1 MTESIMHEYKQVK
14 DIKIYTKTDVLIEFK
29 NKSWPKS
36 SIIKPVISGSENEP
50 QLINI
55 EGSPAT
61 NAPADTAIRNE
72 LETFFDT
79 RDSQL
84 VKHGFEPISFP
95 NEDTEAGNIL
105 IIVDLK
111 E

>member
-1 MTESIMHEYKQVK
+1 M
-14 DIKIYTKTDVLIEFK
+14 
-29 NKSWPKS
+29 
-36 SIIKPVISGSENEP
+36 
-50 QLINI
+50 
-55 EGSPAT
+55 EGSPVT

-72 LETFFDT
+72 LETFFDI

-95 NEDTEAGNIL
+95 NQDTEAGTIL
-105 IIVDLK
+105 IIMDLK